1 MLFSCEIIGLAVIAR
16 GMSEYKVVAQ
26 MILYTTNIVAIPL
39 LLTLWALD
47 VYLFLTVV
55 RLILGR
61 IRNSKVVRVSLALA
75 PLTDPLPNTL
85 SHWLLA
91 RRSKPVPLWLPW
103 LIVVFGCLILRHLLI
118 WIVLKTF

>member
-1 MLFSCEIIGLAVIAR
+1 MII
-16 GMSEYKVVAQ
+16 
-26 MILYTTNIVAIPL
+26 YTTNIVAAPL

-55 RLILGR
+55 RLVLGR
-61 IRNSKVVRVSLALA
+61 IRNPKVIRVSLALV
-75 PLTDPLPNTL
+75 PLTDPLPNAL

-103 LIVVFGCLILRHLLI
+103 AIVMVAVVVFRQLLALAILAT
-118 WIVLKTF
+118 V